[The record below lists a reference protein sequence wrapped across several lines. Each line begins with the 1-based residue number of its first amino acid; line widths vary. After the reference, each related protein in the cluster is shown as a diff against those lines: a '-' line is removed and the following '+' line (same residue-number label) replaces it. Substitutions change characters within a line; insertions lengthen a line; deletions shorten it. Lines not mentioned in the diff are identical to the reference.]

1 MPDHLSSSVSGRVRL
16 PADVEQP
23 DKLAFNLDLRQL
35 ISLGATALVGYG
47 LFSLAKQALPLP
59 IAAALVAPLV
69 LVGVLL
75 AFGRRDGLS
84 GDQLALVALRFFA
97 RPRLRLLAPEGIPT
111 PVAGARPR
119 PRVAALDLPVR
130 AVLRS
135 GLVDLGSQGFCRL
148 LRASASSFALRT
160 KEEQEAIVAAF
171 ARYLNGLTQ
180 PVEIAVRSEPVDL
193 DAWATALTR
202 ETAASGNPALVAAAA
217 DHARF
222 TAALGE
228 RAEVRRREIL
238 LILHAPRGDRAAA
251 QAELERRVGETV
263 ELLRAAGVELQPL
276 DGPQTVRLLAR
287 VLDPPGPPVG
297 SELDGTVTRAC

>member
-35 ISLGATALVGYG
+35 TSLGATGLVGYG

-59 IAAALVAPLV
+59 IAAALVAPVV

-84 GDQLALVALRFFA
+84 GDQLALAALRFLA
-97 RPRLRLLAPEGIPT
+97 QPRLRLLAPDGLPT
-111 PVAGARPR
+111 PVAGTRPR

-135 GLVDLGSQGFCRL
+135 GLVDLGSHGFCRL

-160 KEEQEAIVAAF
+160 QEEQEAIVAAF

-202 ETAASGNPALVAAAA
+202 EAAASGNPALVAAAA

-238 LILHAPRGDRAAA
+238 LILHARRGERAAV

-276 DGPQTVRLLAR
+276 DGPQAVRLLAR
-287 VLDPPGPPVG
+287 VLDPPGPAAG
-297 SELDGTVTRAC
+297 SELEGTVTRAC